1 MKKFTGFMKYII
13 SGTGVTFMVTTLF
26 LWGAATLLSG
36 ADGINDISFRSET
49 FAAIFVFALLTALIS
64 LVLKAKFISPEILRV
79 CLHFILSLGSF
90 ILFIYMA
97 GVTSRGSGVLAL
109 TAAVGFCYIIVAAVI
124 FAERAVKR
132 KSREKSRNMNRS
144 MAVKKKIRDEK
155 DRAEAHDALPP
166 DLSI

>member
-1 MKKFTGFMKYII
+1 MKYII

-109 TAAVGFCYIIVAAVI
+109 TAVVGFCYIIVAAVI
-124 FAERAVKR
+124 FAVRAVKR
-132 KSREKSRNMNRS
+132 KKSREKQKYESLYGG
-144 MAVKKKIRDEK
+144 EK
-155 DRAEAHDALPP
+155 ENT
-166 DLSI
+166 

>member
-1 MKKFTGFMKYII
+1 MKYII

-26 LWGAATLLSG
+26 LWGAAMLLSG

-109 TAAVGFCYIIVAAVI
+109 TAVVGFCYIIVAAVI
-124 FAERAVKR
+124 FAVRAVERK
-132 KSREKSRNMNRS
+132 KSREKQKYESLYGG
-144 MAVKKKIRDEK
+144 KKENT
-155 DRAEAHDALPP
+155 
-166 DLSI
+166 